1 MLRAS
6 AAKNGLEVNLLAITD
21 RNVELGMENGAVLL
35 AFADACVGND
45 AIALNHARAELVAKM
60 GGNALVQASAIAG
73 NFSMNDAAAN
83 AIGIPMESLF
93 LGDSEDYRQDLGIND
108 FPSARN
114 TLG

>member
-6 AAKNGLEVNLLAITD
+6 AKQNELTVNLRAMTD
-21 RNVELGMENGAVLL
+21 RNLSLGIENGEVLL

-45 AIALNHARAELVAKM
+45 VTALNMARADLVSKM
-60 GGNALVQASAIAG
+60 GGGALVQAAAIAG

-114 TLG
+114 SLG